1 VGYSSGWSCIRSG
14 RDLIVQQNDQRQTQV
29 SASPVT
35 IIGGYLGSGKTTLV
49 NHLLRNANGIR
60 LAVMVNDF
68 GELPIDA
75 DLIEAQDGEVISLSG
90 GCICCSYGD
99 DLSLSLQKLQ
109 VAAIKPDHILIEAS
123 GVALPGAIAS
133 TLTLSRSYQLEGIVV
148 LADATSITEH
158 AKHKY
163 IADTI
168 EQQLNDADLIILSKS
183 DLLSENQTN
192 CVHDWISELHPS
204 TPLVSAAHGDIP
216 TALLLQEQYKN
227 SSVLQAQ
234 KGLASH
240 DVSLYQSHSFCT
252 SKPIDTE
259 KLVKTLID
267 PQYGVIRAKGFVLDK
282 DRTMK
287 TVQIVGRR
295 WSVTTAPPGID
306 SGMVCIGIR
315 GDFDQAKIEEQVKS
329 CKSHIC

>member
-99 DLSLSLQKLQ
+99 DLSLSL
-109 VAAIKPDHILIEAS
+109 
-123 GVALPGAIAS
+123 
-133 TLTLSRSYQLEGIVV
+133 
-148 LADATSITEH
+148 
-158 AKHKY
+158 HKY

-295 WSVTTAPPGID
+295 WSVSTAPPGID